1 MAKLTRKSLNIFTI
15 VLFVITG
22 LLIGFIWTRSM
33 MSAEASTV
41 ESTGVLKLL
50 IRFLKGIG
58 ISAELTDHIV
68 RKAAHFLEFALL
80 GFLSFWCSRRLK
92 KRILPNLMPVG
103 FVCLA
108 VAVVDEYIQLFS
120 VGRSSE
126 VFDVVLDF
134 SGSVFGV
141 LFFLLILLIASL
153 FRKVRL

>member
-41 ESTGVLKLL
+41 ESTGVLELL

-103 FVCLA
+103 FACLA
-108 VAVVDEYIQLFS
+108 TAVVDEYIQLFS